1 MSSTT
6 YPGTPLEAQAEFP
19 YALNF
24 ASHMLAAA
32 GWVFNVLAEPFTSSA
47 TPRISTVNRHS
58 LEDIG
63 LNRDEIFL
71 GHAETFWRI

>member
-1 MSSTT
+1 MYSMFKLCSNS
-6 YPGTPLEAQAEFP
+6 G
-19 YALNF
+19 
-24 ASHMLAAA
+24 LA
-32 GWVFNVLAEPFTSSA
+32 P
-47 TPRISTVNRHS
+47 PRISTMSRHS